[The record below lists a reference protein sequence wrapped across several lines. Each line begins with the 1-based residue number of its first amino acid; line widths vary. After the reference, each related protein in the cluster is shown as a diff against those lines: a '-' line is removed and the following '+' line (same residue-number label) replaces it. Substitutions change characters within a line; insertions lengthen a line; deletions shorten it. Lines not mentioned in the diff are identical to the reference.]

1 MPEFLFN
8 KVVGLRPGTLL
19 KRRFWHRYFP
29 VNIEISKNTY
39 FHRIPQV
46 AASNFSPED

>member
-1 MPEFLFN
+1 MPEFFFN

-29 VNIEISKNTY
+29 VNIVKFLRAPIFIESLK
-39 FHRIPQV
+39 
-46 AASNFSPED
+46 